1 MQMLD
6 SPASEKPSFTNKPCV
21 CEYIEGR
28 CSFEQ
33 LDLELQI
40 HANDSLEKRTVH
52 KQFMIPPSLT
62 VALMLEG
69 DLDVALDG
77 QPLGMSARH
86 GVTGYLWLNRQ
97 PARLDRWL
105 RSGQRIRKVAISLPA
120 EQLSM
125 LMGENEASLTCWL
138 TDNESAFSLLEW
150 IPSAHAIRHAEEIL
164 AAEVESNVL
173 DKLSSGI
180 AALGLLRHALSQC
193 HTMPAKAITTRLNT
207 RDTKRARQIREYI
220 LEHIHDNLS
229 VDALANQVGMSVST
243 LQRLF
248 KNAYQMTAMEFVRT
262 RRLELAR
269 LALLEQGITVSE
281 AAYQA
286 GYSSPAN
293 FSTAF
298 QREFGYTPSACIR
311 EDNHSFLYLK
321 V

>member
-1 MQMLD
+1 MQMLN
-6 SPASEKPSFTNKPCV
+6 SPISKKPSFTNKPCV

-40 HANDSLEKRTVH
+40 HANDSLERQAAH

-62 VALMLEG
+62 VVLMLEG
-69 DLDVALDG
+69 DLDATLNG

-86 GVTGYLWLNRQ
+86 GVAGYLWLNRQ
-97 PARLDRWL
+97 PAKLDRWL
-105 RSGQRIRKVAISLPA
+105 RAGQRIRKVAISLPVA
-120 EQLSM
+120 QLST
-125 LMGENEASLTCWL
+125 LIGENEASLTCWL
-138 TDNESAFSLLEW
+138 TDYEPIFSLLEW

-164 AAEVESNVL
+164 AAEMEGSVL
-173 DKLSSGI
+173 EKLSSGI
-180 AALGLLRHALSQC
+180 AALGLLRHALAQC
-193 HTMPAKAITTRLNT
+193 HSSPKETTVPRLNT
-207 RDTKRARQIREYI
+207 RDAKRARQIREYI

-229 VDALANQVGMSVST
+229 VDALANQIGMSVST

-248 KNAYQMTAMEFVRT
+248 KNAYQMTVMEFVRT

-269 LALLEQGITVSE
+269 LSLLEQGITVSE

-311 EDNHSFLYLK
+311 EGHHL
-321 V
+321 